1 MEGTELHLS
10 SVIETSSPWKEKSS
24 DSFLEKIVRMEND
37 TCAIIL
43 KDDPNKSIRFIY
55 LSMLMSKKNYTHLQ
69 TLTNKIAQVKL
80 SKQELPILN
89 VPQSITR
96 LVPNTLTSL
105 HSALEELT
113 KKLENHSFTHIA
125 ILKITH

>member
-105 HSALEELT
+105 HLALEELT